1 MAQSFT
7 LGIPHLW
14 DELQTVQTHGLYWLN
29 IDRTQDVPSLCRQ
42 TIFAQQADSHVTLID
57 AGHDRQMTSA
67 LEEAYSQ
74 GPASLPVYRLTP
86 TPAALMALP
95 DELAH
100 LMGST
105 SPLFILLIPAAD
117 LTTLSA
123 EGLNRWIN
131 LTHRWLQRC
140 SATLLV
146 ICHGAGTDALRNQL
160 VPLNR
165 LVSGVASLR
174 WQLDRWLYDVA
185 FWCNERGVSAQQNIP
200 LAQTPQGWQATVET
214 PLPPPQPH
222 NDEDSYLAHAAIL
235 EGAPPLSE
243 HWHLFTSNYELFT
256 AALTAQAATLI
267 FSLTQSDQVDD
278 LARQIHT
285 LRRQRGN
292 ALKIAVR
299 EQAVVQRSSDERL
312 LLACGANVVI
322 PLHATLSNALVS
334 LEGLQGHTFLRHVPA
349 NITTLLDALRPLK
362 LRGYR
367 PKAQFCTLLL
377 DLLDNPLIPHDGR
390 GTLVSLRP
398 VSGID
403 AEQVLKLCNLRR
415 DGDLVTLD
423 GQSLV
428 LFLAYCRPHELDTAL
443 RFIFP
448 LPVEELF
455 IHRRLWHQDTELML
469 ELTRM
474 RNETPTQGLPPKPLP
489 SPQVR
494 APTETAIPHPRR
506 IPRQL
511 TLGMTPREPSS

>member
-29 IDRTQDVPSLCRQ
+29 IDRTQDVSGLCRQ
-42 TIFAQQADSHVTLID
+42 TILAQPESTHVTLIE
-57 AGHDRQMTSA
+57 AGHDIQVTSA
-67 LEEAYSQ
+67 LAEDYSQ

-86 TPAALMALP
+86 TLTALMALP
-95 DELAH
+95 DELTR
-100 LMGST
+100 LMGPAS
-105 SPLFILLIPAAD
+105 SLFILLLPATD

-123 EGLNRWIN
+123 DGINRWIN
-131 LTHRWLQRC
+131 HIHRWLQRC
-140 SATLLV
+140 NATLLV
-146 ICHGAGTDALRNQL
+146 ISHGAGTDILRNQL
-160 VPLNR
+160 APLNR
-165 LVSGVASLR
+165 LVSGLASLR

-200 LAQTPQGWQATVET
+200 LTHTSQGWQANVET
-214 PLPPPQPH
+214 TLPPPQPH
-222 NDEDSYLAHAAIL
+222 SDEDSYLAHAAIL

-243 HWHLFTSNYELFT
+243 HWHLFTSNHELFT
-256 AALTAQAATLI
+256 AALAAQAATLV
-267 FSLTQSDQVDD
+267 FSLMQSDQVDD

-362 LRGYR
+362 LRGYQT
-367 PKAQFCTLLL
+367 KAQFCTLLL

-390 GTLVSLRP
+390 GTLASLRP

-455 IHRRLWHQDTELML
+455 IHRRLWHQDAELML

-474 RNETPTQGLPPKPLP
+474 RSETPTQGPPPESLPPQPV
-489 SPQVR
+489 S
-494 APTETAIPHPRR
+494 APADTAMPPPRR
-506 IPRQL
+506 VPRRL
-511 TLGMTPREPSS
+511 TLGMTSREPSS